1 MQRRSFLAAGSAA
14 IAATAAP
21 IAGAQNQPA
30 VTWRLS
36 SSFPKGLDT
45 IYGGAEQFSKLV
57 ENLTAGK
64 FKITI
69 SPPGEIMPALANF
82 KGVQDGTIECAHT
95 AGYYFLNVNTA
106 LALDTT
112 LPFGMNQR
120 QHNGWVYQGGGMDL
134 LRELFAQYN
143 MINFPMGNTGA
154 QMGGWFNKEIRT
166 VEDVKGLRMRIPGL
180 GGEIWKRLGA
190 APVGLPGGEIIAAMT
205 EKKIDAAEWVG
216 PYDDDKLGLAK
227 LARFY
232 YYPAWWEPSAALS
245 LYVNKK
251 AFDALPPAYQE
262 AINVASGYV
271 NQSMM
276 ALYDARNPPAFK
288 KLIGSGTRLQ
298 VFPNSFMIAAY
309 RAAFSIF
316 DAESEKNPSFKKI
329 YGPWKKYRAEINE
342 WHRTAETSMTNFLT
356 NWKTEG

>member
-1 MQRRSFLAAGSAA
+1 
-14 IAATAAP
+14 
-21 IAGAQNQPA
+21 
-30 VTWRLS
+30 
-36 SSFPKGLDT
+36 
-45 IYGGAEQFSKLV
+45 
-57 ENLTAGK
+57 
-64 FKITI
+64 
-69 SPPGEIMPALANF
+69 
-82 KGVQDGTIECAHT
+82 
-95 AGYYFLNVNTA
+95 
-106 LALDTT
+106 
-112 LPFGMNQR
+112 
-120 QHNGWVYQGGGMDL
+120 VYQGGGMEL

-143 MINFPMGNTGA
+143 MVNFPMGNTGA

-166 VEDVKGLRMRIPGL
+166 VEDVKGLKIRIPGL

-190 APVGLPGGEIIAAMT
+190 EPLGLPGGEIIAAMADKRI
-205 EKKIDAAEWVG
+205 EAAEWVG
-216 PYDDDKLGLAK
+216 PYDDEKLGLAK

-262 AINVASGYV
+262 AINVAAGYV

-276 ALYDARNPPAFK
+276 ALYDARNPSAFK

-316 DAESEKNPSFKKI
+316 DGEAEKNPSFKKI
-329 YGPWKKYRAEINE
+329 YGPWKKYRNEINE
-342 WHRTAETSMTNFLT
+342 WHRTAEASMTNFLA
-356 NWKTEG
+356 NWKAEG